1 MINRSCEEAPLG
13 RLTLLRILYGTQY
26 GAEVRWNVPSRR
38 LDDRIRELC
47 HRVVSASAEEGELEP
62 LIEDLKSALREHN
75 SRLRKLAAA
84 KLANPFPPRKEPVP

>member
-1 MINRSCEEAPLG
+1 
-13 RLTLLRILYGTQY
+13 
-26 GAEVRWNVPSRR
+26 VPSRR

-47 HRVVSASAEEGELEP
+47 YKVISAGEGELEP

-84 KLANPFPPRKEPVP
+84 KLANPFPPRNEPML

>member
-1 MINRSCEEAPLG
+1 
-13 RLTLLRILYGTQY
+13 
-26 GAEVRWNVPSRR
+26 VPSRR

-47 HRVVSASAEEGELEP
+47 SKVVSADENDLEP

-84 KLANPFPPRKEPVP
+84 KLANPFSPRKGPAL